1 MQSQNT
7 VVYAGVDVA
16 KATLQLHLQ
25 GQQSE
30 FRNTPKGLL
39 QLVAQLQTVPSV
51 QVVCE
56 ATGGYERALVK
67 ALHQGQIPVS
77 VTNPARVRA
86 AAQAQG
92 QRAKT
97 DQIDARG
104 LTDYGQRYQPEPT
117 PPTSATQDQLVALTQ
132 WLKQLIHGRALAK
145 TQAEHHQDPFVRR
158 QHAKLMT
165 HLQSQV
171 EAVEKQIEALLQ
183 QDAALQQRG
192 ILLEQGFN
200 LFFHRLDLGL
210 EMGHELGMLP
220 ADKRILM
227 MLGLG
232 FGQGPP
238 MDQLLEPLGQ
248 GHQLVLGGRSGWRRF
263 WLIALAIIGQAP
275 RVDPIG
281 FGPLALGLGGG
292 AHPGRIGHRERDEPL
307 MQALDQG
314 AFIATGGFANH
325 VNAGNLFELR
335 AQLVPALRGIG
346 ELTLLAL
353 QMKLQ
358 GGFGDIHAGVDDWG
372 FGFHSCDRVLTH
384 PYLYE
389 LTGLAAALATVR
401 VWSTGRA
408 RLWLGYGL
416 AQGRPRV
423 ARARARRRSPFAQGR
438 RPHVLA
444 CARKA
449 RDRKERSNQMTASPQ
464 RAPRSPGRRFA
475 GSFSLRGSTPRRAA
489 RPCGTEGARTS
500 AR

>member
-1 MQSQNT
+1 MIHVSQQSAHDGCEGDFGQFPL
-7 VVYAGVDVA
+7 GA
-16 KATLQLHLQ
+16 KALIESAQHRVATGRAEGGHVQGQAHFRTAPADTAHSLHLTAFSGPRSQAGQ
-25 GQQSE
+25 GRH
-30 FRNTPKGLL
+30 FL
-39 QLVAQLQTVPSV
+39 AV
-51 QVVCE
+51 Q
-56 ATGGYERALVK
+56 APQFG
-67 ALHQGQIPVS
+67 HMS
-77 VTNPARVRA
+77 
-86 AAQAQG
+86 
-92 QRAKT
+92 
-97 DQIDARG
+97 
-104 LTDYGQRYQPEPT
+104 
-117 PPTSATQDQLVALTQ
+117 QDQPGGAGTDALDF
-132 WLKQLIHGRALAK
+132 I
-145 TQAEHHQDPFVRR
+145 QAVD
-158 QHAKLMT
+158 
-165 HLQSQV
+165 
-171 EAVEKQIEALLQ
+171 ALL
-183 QDAALQQRG
+183 QRG

-292 AHPGRIGHRERDEPL
+292 AHPGRIGHRDGDQLL

-325 VNAGNLFELR
+325 VNAGNLFELS

-464 RAPRSPGRRFA
+464 RGPRAPGRRFA
-475 GSFSLRGSTPRRAA
+475 GSFSLRGSTPA
-489 RPCGTEGARTS
+489 RYARLRGTAQREALPCRYGMARKPESEGTARNHIQRTYKDWAK
-500 AR
+500 ARLEKSPRHLEWVKVKH